1 MNSSLMFAGNPL
13 FLARESSNLDKM
25 ESAFLS
31 SDGLPHFGVALGLG
45 AASRVK
51 DGVCMER
58 HMSTGLCWGAF
69 EGDHTRF
76 VSVGDKNVSCAASEN
91 ELLGSVLMHAATPD
105 GVNSNYMSTYASQGS
120 PQAGAA
126 QTCSTQR
133 SYGLYSSFPN
143 SSLSGAAVYQ
153 CNLSNDNAIWATNPT
168 TC

>member
-1 MNSSLMFAGNPL
+1 MNYAPMYSANPI

-58 HMSTGLCWGAF
+58 HFDTGLCWGSF
-69 EGDHTRF
+69 EGEHTRF
-76 VSVGDKNVSCAASEN
+76 VSVSDKNTSCALSEN
-91 ELLGSVLMHAATPD
+91 ELLGSVAMKAATTD
-105 GVNSNYMSTYASQGS
+105 GVNSNYMSTYASMGT
-120 PQAGAA
+120 PQAGSA
-126 QTCSTQR
+126 QGCSTNR
-133 SYGLYSSFPN
+133 SYGLYSNAPN
-143 SSLSGAAVYQ
+143 ASLSGAAVYQ